1 MKKLSVLILA
11 LVCLLAFTGCCF
23 HSEWYAATCTAP
35 KTCAEC
41 GETEGEALG
50 HTWTDATCTTA
61 KTCTTCNLT
70 EGEALG
76 HTWVDATTE
85 APKTCTTCAE
95 TEGERIVTDE
105 RFTTAST
112 IDLQGKWEAEMS
124 ASAEDM
130 GLDMEGFEGE
140 LALRISMDLGNDGT
154 MTMGFTTVNNDEFC
168 DAMSAFMLNA
178 MYAEFEAQGVSKEDG
193 DAAMV
198 EYYGMTTEE
207 YVEAIMAEMDFS
219 AYFESMSMKGVYYV
233 ANGQLYTGI
242 GWGLQMEGTDY
253 TLDGDTLVLTDD
265 LSGLGDDALVFTR
278 VTE

>member
-23 HSEWYAATCTAP
+23 HSEWYAATCTDP

-50 HTWTDATCTTA
+50 HTWTDATCTA
-61 KTCTTCNLT
+61 PKTCETCHLT

-76 HTWVDATTE
+76 HVWVDATTE
-85 APKTCTTCAE
+85 APKTCSTCAE

-105 RFTTAST
+105 RFTTAKT
-112 IDLQGKWEAEMS
+112 IDVQGKWVAEL
-124 ASAEDM
+124 ALPAEE
-130 GLDMEGFEGE
+130 LLELEGFDGE
-140 LALRISMDLGNDGT
+140 LAIEITMELGNDGT
-154 MTMGFTTVNNDEFC
+154 MTMGYTTVNAEEF
-168 DAMSAFMLNA
+168 SAGMEAFLVNSL
-178 MYAEFEAQGVSKEDG
+178 YAEFEAEGLSKEDA

-207 YVEAIMAEMDFS
+207 FAASAVAEMDF
-219 AYFESMSMKGVYYV
+219 AAIFEAMNIKGVYFVDY
-233 ANGQLYTGI
+233 GQLYTGI
-242 GWGLQMEGTDY
+242 SWAMEMEGTDF
-253 TLDGDTLVLTDD
+253 TLDGDTLVLTEDMSG
-265 LSGLGDDALVFTR
+265 LSGDALVFTR